1 MSLPAARRMAAITI
15 KESLQILRDPSSIL
29 IGFILPVFLTLL
41 SGYSTNLDIT
51 DLSIGLALEDGSP
64 EARSLAAA
72 FTASPYFSARLG
84 HDRRE
89 FDEDMIRGRI
99 RGMVV
104 IPRTFGRDLA
114 RMDTADAKSPEAPF
128 QVIADGSEPN
138 TATFLQNYA
147 QGVWLSWMEIRA
159 KQNGEAFTQLA
170 EILPRT
176 WFNQELLSL
185 NSLLPGGMA
194 INLTLIG
201 ALLTALVVAREW
213 ERGTMEALLAT
224 PISPLELLAGKLVP
238 YFVLGLAALCICLLL
253 TLAVFHVPYRGSAFA
268 LVAVSSVFLISA
280 LALGLFISTAAKNQF
295 VASQIAILS
304 AFLPAYFLSGY
315 VFEPSGMPLPVR
327 LLTHVIAAK
336 YYVSCLKTLFLAGDA
351 WPLLWPNIGGMAAIA
366 AVLLGLTLAKTRRR
380 IA

>member
-1 MSLPAARRMAAITI
+1 MNSQSARRIAAIMV

-41 SGYSTNLDIT
+41 SGYSTNLDIM
-51 DLSIGLALEDGSP
+51 DLSVGLVLEDDSP

-72 FTASPYFSARLG
+72 FAASTAFAVRTG
-84 HDRRE
+84 RDRRE
-89 FDEDMIRGRI
+89 FADDLTMGRLRGL
-99 RGMVV
+99 VV
-104 IPRTFGRDLA
+104 IPQTFGRDLA
-114 RMDTADAKSPEAPF
+114 RADESVPF

-147 QGVWLSWMEIRA
+147 QGVWRSWMEIRA
-159 KQNGEAFTQLA
+159 EKNGQSFTQAVELV
-170 EILPRT
+170 PRT
-176 WFNQELLSL
+176 WFNQDLVSL

-224 PISPLELLAGKLVP
+224 PIGPVELLAGKLIP
-238 YFVLGLAALCICLLL
+238 YFALGLGALGICMFITL
-253 TLAVFHVPYRGSAFA
+253 TVFHVPYRGSVSA
-268 LVAVSSVFLISA
+268 LLIVSSVFLVSA
-280 LALGLFISTAAKNQF
+280 LSLGLFISTAAKNQF

-336 YYVSCLKTLFLAGDA
+336 YYVSCLKTLFLAGDS

-366 AVLLGLTLAKTRRR
+366 VVLLGLTLLTSRRR
-380 IA
+380 VA

>member
-1 MSLPAARRMAAITI
+1 MNAQVTRRLAAIMV

-41 SGYSTNLDIT
+41 SGFATNLDLK
-51 DLSIGLALEDGSP
+51 DLPVGLVLEDHSP

-72 FTASPYFSARLG
+72 FWASTAFAVHQGR
-84 HDRRE
+84 DRRE
-89 FDEDMIRGRI
+89 FAEDLTRGRL
-99 RGMVV
+99 RGLVV
-104 IPRTFGRDLA
+104 IPQTFGRDLA
-114 RMDTADAKSPEAPF
+114 RADASVPF
-128 QVIADGSEPN
+128 QIIADGSEPN
-138 TATFLQNYA
+138 TATFMQNYA

-159 KQNGEAFTQLA
+159 KNAGQTFTQAVELV
-170 EILPRT
+170 PRT
-176 WFNQELLSL
+176 WFNQELSSL
-185 NSLLPGGMA
+185 NGLLPGGMA

-224 PISPLELLAGKLVP
+224 PIGPLELLAGKLIP
-238 YFVLGLAALCICLLL
+238 YFVLGLGALFICMII
-253 TLAVFHVPYRGSAFA
+253 TLAVFQVPYRGSVSA
-268 LVAVSSVFLISA
+268 LLVVSSVFLISA
-280 LALGLFISTAAKNQF
+280 LNLGLFISTVAKNQF

-366 AVLLGLTLAKTRRR
+366 VVLLGLTLLKTRRR
-380 IA
+380 VA

>member
-1 MSLPAARRMAAITI
+1 MGCPA
-15 KESLQILRDPSSIL
+15 
-29 IGFILPVFLTLL
+29 
-41 SGYSTNLDIT
+41 GYH
-51 DLSIGLALEDGSP
+51 P

-72 FTASPYFSARLG
+72 FSASTAFDVHPGR
-84 HDRRE
+84 DRRE
-89 FDEDMIRGRI
+89 FAEDLTRGRL
-99 RGMVV
+99 RGLVV
-104 IPRTFGRDLA
+104 IPQTFGRDLS
-114 RMDTADAKSPEAPF
+114 RADASVPF

-159 KQNGEAFTQLA
+159 ENNGQTFTRAVELV
-170 EILPRT
+170 PRT

-185 NSLLPGGMA
+185 NGLLPGGMA

-224 PISPLELLAGKLVP
+224 PIGPLELLAGKLIP
-238 YFVLGLAALCICLLL
+238 YFVLGLGALFICMVI
-253 TLAVFHVPYRGSAFA
+253 TLAVFHVPYRGSVSA
-268 LVAVSSVFLISA
+268 LLVVSSVFLISA
-280 LALGLFISTAAKNQF
+280 LNLGLFISTAAKNQF

-304 AFLPAYFLSGY
+304 AFLPSYFLSGY
-315 VFEPSGMPLPVR
+315 VFEPSGMPLAVR

-336 YYVSCLKTLFLAGDA
+336 YYVSCLKTLFQAGDA

-366 AVLLGLTLAKTRRR
+366 AVLLGLTLLKTRRR
-380 IA
+380 VA

>member
-1 MSLPAARRMAAITI
+1 MNAAAPRRILAVMV
-15 KESLQILRDPSSIL
+15 KESLQIVRDPSSIL

-41 SGYSTNLDIT
+41 SGYSTNLDL
-51 DLSIGLALEDGSP
+51 DHLPVGLALEDGSP

-72 FTASPYFSARLG
+72 FSATPYFSVRMG
-84 HDRRE
+84 RDRRE
-89 FDEDMIRGRI
+89 FAEDLTRGRI
-99 RGMVV
+99 RGLVV
-104 IPRTFGRDLA
+104 IPRTFGRDLS
-114 RMDTADAKSPEAPF
+114 RADASVPF

-147 QGVWLSWMEIRA
+147 QGVWRSWMEIRA
-159 KQNGEAFTQLA
+159 GQAGQDFAQYV
-170 EILPRT
+170 EIVPRT

-224 PISPLELLAGKLVP
+224 PISPLELLSGKLVP
-238 YFVLGLAALCICLLL
+238 YFVLGLGALCICLAL
-253 TLAVFHVPYRGSAFA
+253 TLAVFHVPYRGSALA
-268 LVAVSSVFLISA
+268 LAAVSSVFLVSA
-280 LALGLFISTAAKNQF
+280 LALGLFISTVAKNQF
-295 VASQIAILS
+295 VASQIAILT

-315 VFEPSGMPLPVR
+315 VFEPSGMPPAVGM
-327 LLTHVIAAK
+327 LTHVIAAK

-366 AVLLGLTLAKTRRR
+366 VVLLGLTLMMTRRR

>member
-1 MSLPAARRMAAITI
+1 MNAAALRRILAIMV
-15 KESLQILRDPSSIL
+15 KESLQIVRDPSSIL

-41 SGYSTNLDIT
+41 SGYSTNLDL
-51 DLSIGLALEDGSP
+51 DHLPVGLALEDGSP

-72 FTASPYFSARLG
+72 FSATPYFTVRMG
-84 HDRRE
+84 RDRRE
-89 FDEDMIRGRI
+89 FADDLTRGSIRGL
-99 RGMVV
+99 V
-104 IPRTFGRDLA
+104 IIPQTFGRDLS
-114 RMDTADAKSPEAPF
+114 RADAPVPF

-147 QGVWLSWMEIRA
+147 QGVWSSWMEIRA
-159 KQNGEAFTQLA
+159 GQAGQDFAQYVELA
-170 EILPRT
+170 PRT

-224 PISPLELLAGKLVP
+224 PISPAELLAGKLIP
-238 YFVLGLAALCICLLL
+238 YFVLGLAALCICLIL
-253 TLAVFHVPYRGSAFA
+253 TRAVFHVPYRGSMFA
-268 LVAVSSVFLISA
+268 LTAVSSVFLVSA
-280 LALGLFISTAAKNQF
+280 LALGLFISTVAKNQF

-315 VFEPSGMPLPVR
+315 VFEPSGMPPAVR

-351 WPLLWPNIGGMAAIA
+351 WPLLWPNIWGMAAIA
-366 AVLLGLTLAKTRRR
+366 AALLGLTLMMTRRR
-380 IA
+380 VA